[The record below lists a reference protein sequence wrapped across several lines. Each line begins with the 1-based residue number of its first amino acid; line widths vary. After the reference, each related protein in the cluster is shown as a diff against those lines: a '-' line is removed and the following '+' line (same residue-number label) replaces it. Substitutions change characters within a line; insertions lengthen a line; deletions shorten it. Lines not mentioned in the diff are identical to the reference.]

1 MDLKAMGR
9 VGLGGGIQ
17 GKIGRKLAEPVSEH
31 TRLSVEEVEAVIARH
46 PADHVH
52 PAVRQA
58 AEAHMAC
65 RQRHRTRRLSRH
77 GPLAT
82 APLPSDQNSG

>member
-31 TRLSVEEVEAVIARH
+31 TRLSVEEVEAVIGGILLIMSILQFVKLLKRIWRAGNGTELV
-46 PADHVH
+46 D
-52 PAVRQA
+52 
-58 AEAHMAC
+58 
-65 RQRHRTRRLSRH
+65 
-77 GPLAT
+77 
-82 APLPSDQNSG
+82 